1 MTERRWEPIVPHLRE
16 FQRHL
21 AAHIPELRIV
31 PANDRRWSEERYR
44 EQCKNDI
51 FEQYG
56 VYLIFDANESLE
68 YVGIAMNRFHDR
80 IWSHDTAVDRTL
92 TDVILISH
100 EYYFL
105 GLALEFFLIARLR
118 PLKNAT
124 YRSYSIQARNLS
136 Q

>member
-1 MTERRWEPIVPHLRE
+1 
-16 FQRHL
+16 
-21 AAHIPELRIV
+21 
-31 PANDRRWSEERYR
+31 
-44 EQCKNDI
+44 
-51 FEQYG
+51 
-56 VYLIFDANESLE
+56 
-68 YVGIAMNRFHDR
+68 MNRFHDR